1 MQEQIQQDNDLL
13 KGKITRAGMEEE
25 LGSAYKRC
33 WAYAFQYASEE
44 LDMDD
49 QIEKLCR
56 EFDLIR
62 PQAEWFV
69 KGANA
74 ILLKH
79 EAKQNRQVNEGRETH
94 NDNPQRQ
101 LIDYSSTQSKKTTPS
116 EKYVSQ
122 LEMMSFLEDVEE
134 LGQNADFIEYWE
146 DLKRLKEKVI
156 EQQCATEKEVLRIFT
171 IRSMVERAQEEKERF
186 FDAYPV
192 STDAWEN
199 GYFNTAGEVIY

>member
-1 MQEQIQQDNDLL
+1 
-13 KGKITRAGMEEE
+13 MEEE

-74 ILLKH
+74 ILFKQ
-79 EAKQNRQVNEGRETH
+79 EAKTNRQVNESRETH

-101 LIDYSSTQSKKTTPS
+101 LIDYSSDQPKKTTPS

-134 LGQNADFIEYWE
+134 LSQNADFIEYWE

-171 IRSMVERAQEEKERF
+171 IRSMVERVQEGKERF

-199 GYFNTAGEVIY
+199 GYFNTAGKVVY